1 MEVAMDLW
9 SWYEFVLAAWWL
21 HELFLH
27 ILMSHRITT
36 EGCHARS
43 QLASIGVGRQ
53 QALFATNGG
62 LVDVYLNGPE
72 ICCMLFFW
80 TTSFLGMF
88 FFSQAR
94 NVSAEQELIAGVM
107 GR

>member
-1 MEVAMDLW
+1 M
-9 SWYEFVLAAWWL
+9 SFFWL
-21 HELFLH
+21 HDGYMNFFLH
-27 ILMSHRITT
+27 ILMSHHITT

-72 ICCMLFFW
+72 ICCMFFFW
-80 TTSFLGMF
+80 TTSQATLSCLVWVGGLGVPYNPIF
-88 FFSQAR
+88 
-94 NVSAEQELIAGVM
+94 
-107 GR
+107 